1 MIIDAAKI
9 RTFKYAVWEYYQ
21 REKRDFIWRNT
32 ADPYD
37 ILISEV
43 MLQQTQTSRVEIK
56 FPIFLK
62 HFPDFR
68 ALADASLARVLEV
81 WQGMGYN
88 RRAAYLKKLAEI
100 VVREYHGVLPR
111 DLKTLVTL
119 PGIGKATAG
128 AVAAFAFNRATPF
141 IETNIRR
148 VYIHFFF
155 SRKSRVRDEEI
166 LRRIEK
172 TLDQKN
178 PREWYY
184 ALMDYGAMLGGLQK
198 NPNHRSAAYKKQTPF
213 KGSPREI
220 RGTII
225 KELVGGK
232 ILQMDLLEVLFPEQ
246 KANIPAIIEGLK
258 KENFIKEERGILSLV

>member
-1 MIIDAAKI
+1 MVKEKQKEFRKKI
-9 RTFKYAVWEYYQ
+9 WEYY
-21 REKRDFIWRNT
+21 RAHGRDFLWRRTKN
-32 ADPYD
+32 PYR
-37 ILISEV
+37 ILVSEI

-62 HFPDFR
+62 HFPDFQ
-68 ALADASLARVLEV
+68 ALAEAPLAHVLTV

-88 RRAAYLKKLAEI
+88 RRAVYLKKLAKI
-100 VVREYHGVLPR
+100 VVEEYGGKLPHDPKVLA
-111 DLKTLVTL
+111 TL

-128 AVAAFAFNRATPF
+128 AVAAFVFNRAAPF
-141 IETNIRR
+141 VETNIRR

-155 SRKSRVRDEEI
+155 SRKSEVRDEEI
-166 LRRIEK
+166 LKRIKK

-184 ALMDYGAMLGGLQK
+184 ALMDYGAMLGKLET
-198 NPNHRSAAYKKQTPF
+198 NPNHRSAVYKKQPSF
-213 KGSPREI
+213 KGSLREV

-232 ILQMDLLEVLFPEQ
+232 ILRKKRLEILFPER
-246 KANIPAIIEGLK
+246 KENIPAIIEGLK
-258 KENFIKEERGILSLV
+258 KENFIKEKKGILSLV